1 MSFSMLIG
9 SIEKNP
15 GQINLE
21 NYTLNLLGDSALLG
35 VPKAQWA
42 LCKDKGKK
50 KTFSYHFN
58 KQMVLPCL
66 LRRAFF
72 WLTSSRLIAVG
83 QEERG
88 HFLLL
93 RSLSEQLRI
102 EG

>member
-21 NYTLNLLGDSALLG
+21 NYKLNLLGDSALLG
-35 VPKAQWA
+35 APKAQWA

-58 KQMVLPCL
+58 KQMVLPSL
-66 LRRAFF
+66 DFKPPDRGGAGG
-72 WLTSSRLIAVG
+72 A
-83 QEERG
+83 G

-93 RSLSEQLRI
+93 RSLSEQLRG